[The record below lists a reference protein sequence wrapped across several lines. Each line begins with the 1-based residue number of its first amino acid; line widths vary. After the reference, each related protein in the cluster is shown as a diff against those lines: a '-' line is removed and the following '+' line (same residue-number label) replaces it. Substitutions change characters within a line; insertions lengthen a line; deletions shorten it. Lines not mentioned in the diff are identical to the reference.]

1 MLKMFEQHQV
11 HRKRQNQE
19 CACRVNRHTPVN
31 PKKRLTMKGGQMY
44 GARAIWNN
52 FALFLL

>member
-1 MLKMFEQHQV
+1 M

-19 CACRVNRHTPVN
+19 RACRVNRHTPVN

-44 GARAIWNN
+44 GIGAIQNN
-52 FALFLL
+52 FALFTL